1 MDLKKI
7 KKGVKL
13 LLEGIGEDPDRPGLK
28 ETPERIAQM
37 CQEIY
42 CGIKKDPSV
51 HLEVLEGE
59 SHDEMVIIKDMPFY
73 SMCEHHLL
81 PFAGNAHIAYI
92 PDGGRIVGIS
102 KLARALEILSK
113 RPQLQERITTQ
124 LANAINKT
132 IKPQGVMVV
141 IKAEHMCMSMRGIK
155 KPNSIVVTSA
165 IRGIFRRNEA
175 SRAEA
180 LELFK

>member
-1 MDLKKI
+1 MDLEKI
-7 KKGVKL
+7 KKGIKL
-13 LLEGIGEDPDRPGLK
+13 LLEGIGEDSDRSGLK
-28 ETPERIAQM
+28 ETPKRIAQM

-42 CGIKKDPSV
+42 CGIKKDPSA

>member
-1 MDLKKI
+1 MDKEKI

-13 LLEGIGEDPDRPGLK
+13 ILEGIGEDAKRPGLK
-28 ETPERIAQM
+28 DTPDRIARM
-37 CQEIY
+37 CEEIY
-42 CGIKKDPSV
+42 CGINKDPAM
-51 HLEVLEGE
+51 HLQALEGE
-59 SHDEMVIIKDMPFY
+59 SHDEMVIIKDIPFY

-81 PFAGNAHIAYI
+81 PFAGKANIAYI

-102 KLARALEILSK
+102 KLARALQTLSNK
-113 RPQLQERITTQ
+113 PQLQERITTQ
-124 LANAINKT
+124 LANAIVKA

-141 IKAEHMCMSMRGIK
+141 IKAEHMCMSMRGIR

>member
-1 MDLKKI
+1 MDKEKI
-7 KKGVKL
+7 KKGVRL
-13 LLEGIGEDPDRPGLK
+13 ILEGIGEDLNKPGLK
-28 ETPERIAQM
+28 ETPERIARM
-37 CQEIY
+37 CEEIY
-42 CGIKKDPSV
+42 CGINKDPSA
-51 HLEVLEGE
+51 HLQALEGE
-59 SHDEMVIIKDMPFY
+59 THDEMVIIKDIPFY

-81 PFAGNAHIAYI
+81 PFAGKANIAYI
-92 PDGGRIVGIS
+92 PEGGRIVGIS
-102 KLARALEILSK
+102 KLARALQALSK

-124 LANAINKT
+124 LANAIVKA

-141 IKAEHMCMSMRGIK
+141 IKAEHMCMSMRGIR

-175 SRAEA
+175 SRSEA

>member
-1 MDLKKI
+1 MDIEKI

-42 CGIKKDPSV
+42 CGIKMDPSA
-51 HLEVLEGE
+51 HLKVLEGE

-81 PFAGNAHIAYI
+81 PFAGKAHIAYI

-102 KLARALEILSK
+102 KLARTLESLSK

-124 LANAINKT
+124 LANAINKA